1 MKTYTVL
8 FNIFSISLLHHTAE
22 AEAPT
27 KESVPFKKLME
38 GVTFVLSGFQNPF
51 RGELRDKALEMG
63 AKYKPDWGP
72 GCTHLM

>member
-1 MKTYTVL
+1 MFMVSFSAVQIVLYTAE
-8 FNIFSISLLHHTAE
+8 TAE
-22 AEAPT
+22 AT
-27 KESVPFKKLME
+27 KQSVPFKKLME

-51 RGELRDKALEMG
+51 RAELRDKAIEMG